1 MDKNQMIPSEITS
14 AIAQAT
20 NPNILVNQGDGIQI
34 QQNSGPISI
43 NINNVSDSE
52 LAKLLPALFNCRP
65 AERPVT
71 HAVEWASLSRTHY
84 SLFVLENE
92 EYRDGVFSI
101 AKDRALQKYTPK
113 ELRNK
118 LLNLENIDELKR
130 MPCIFAKRN
139 MYYKGTEAYHP
150 ALVGRICDAVPQGEV
165 IKIYFDWFQ
174 AFHQQILNQNT
185 ALLHMASASLRNELD
200 EEHWAIKRCNLIDA
214 FVTMNIEIK

>member
-1 MDKNQMIPSEITS
+1 MDNNQMIPSEITS
-14 AIAQAT
+14 AIAHAT
-20 NPNILVNQGDGIQI
+20 NPNILVNQGDGLQI
-34 QQNSGPISI
+34 QQNSGPI
-43 NINNVSDSE
+43 NINVSAPD
-52 LAKLLPALFNCRP
+52 LIKLLPEFFNCRP

-71 HAVEWASLSRTHY
+71 HVVEWASLSRTHY

-92 EYRDGVFSI
+92 EYKDGVFSI

-113 ELRNK
+113 EIRDK
-118 LLNLENIDELKR
+118 YRMQNLEDIDELKK

-139 MYYKGTEAYHP
+139 MHYKRTETHHP
-150 ALVGRICDAVPQGEV
+150 ALVGRICGAVPQGEV
-165 IKIYFDWFQ
+165 IKIYFDGFQ

-214 FVTMNIEIK
+214 FVAMNIEIK

>member
-1 MDKNQMIPSEITS
+1 MDKNQLIPSEITA
-14 AIAQAT
+14 AIAQAA

-34 QQNSGPISI
+34 QQNHGPI
-43 NINNVSDSE
+43 NINVSNPE
-52 LAKLLPALFNCRP
+52 LIGLLSILGVKPADN
-65 AERPVT
+65 PVT
-71 HAVEWASLSRTHY
+71 HAMEWASLSRTHY

-92 EYRDGVFSI
+92 EYKDGVFSI

-113 ELRNK
+113 EIRNK
-118 LLNLENIDELKR
+118 YRMLNLEDIDELKK

-139 MYYKGTEAYHP
+139 MHYKETESHHP

-165 IKIYFDWFQ
+165 IKIYFDGFQ

-200 EEHWAIKRCNLIDA
+200 EEHWAIKQCNLIDA
-214 FVTMNIEIK
+214 FVAMNIEIK